1 MSRKNKFYSLTPT
14 ILDQNSKVY
23 DDALDEA
30 LNNKIIKNIAITG
43 IYGAGKS
50 TVWETY
56 KENNKLEKVINVSL
70 GKHETK
76 RDTNQS
82 LEEFENSIER
92 QLINQIIAQVKDDTI
107 PLSKY
112 KFKRNKPK
120 EKIAYEVALVILFII
135 GVLFFCFSQ
144 GTSSQIQNAFHSYY
158 SNDLNNSQASFENLQ
173 NIELFVQFGYK
184 LLIFIAIFSPLSY
197 AFWYIFKNSRPFFS
211 KLKVGNAEANFEEE
225 INSDET
231 VLDRDIREL
240 VYVLYNSKTNI
251 VVFEDLDRYDHIEL
265 YRKLRELNFLVN
277 SYLRI
282 NSSTDKVIKFIYLV
296 KDGLFNSKERTK
308 FFDFIIPI
316 VPIIN
321 SRNSEYKLL
330 EMLEDEEA
338 RPDKDFIFKI
348 SLYIDDYRLLK
359 NIVNEYTVYFEILPI
374 KELTLNKNKLFT
386 MVVIKNILPNEFDKL
401 QRDRGY
407 IYNLIMKI
415 DKARN
420 DLIDQIKSEIKE
432 EKEKIQTIQGLANL
446 TRFEILT
453 NTIPAGISLYQGGS
467 KLWKDIIRD
476 WEETPSELKT
486 LRNSSGSTFH
496 ADYEK
501 FIETYSKSS
510 PQQEKQLELMQG
522 NAKKSIQTIKD
533 AIQKLNFDMD
543 TVTSMRSDQILQK
556 INQSDRNKF
565 FEDEEAKH
573 IDEDALFLIKF
584 LILEGYLDESYRYY
598 KGYMNVD
605 TRGVLDTLFMKNIL
619 EGNQQDIYLKI
630 ENPDKILSRLSLDDF
645 NRLNILNVTL
655 LVYLVE
661 NSHKQE
667 LFKIFDSV
675 SRYDTHDELVS
686 IILHCYKTKEDKN
699 FFNSLLKIV
708 FPTYKD
714 VIYIL
719 VEKIQHVETVFFEST
734 MGFLYYNFS
743 DYKGMSQFNTLVVD
757 SPNILNII
765 DWHDESKLLNL
776 KLLELEFDNLST
788 HKLNKESISLIYDYN
803 LYTTSI
809 NNLHYIINS
818 ISESVID
825 YAKLLDQIFDKNS
838 QFEKVKEKVSFEKFI
853 PLYVNGRPTSSL
865 FMNNEKLTIDII
877 NSSVDSEYKIK
888 YLTFNTTKIT
898 DISEIDQLE
907 TIIEDQL
914 FEPIFETNTLE
925 FTTENVDIYIDNG
938 GTISDNFIGYLE
950 TNIRNIE
957 FSNIKDNP
965 VYNNV
970 FLSNQL
976 INDPKISDTLFST
989 ALNSAEKKIIEL
1001 NPNIKEEFVIRLAES
1016 ELLTLN
1022 KYNIKL
1028 LLENS
1033 FLRSLTVLFNQ
1044 PEGTIV
1050 GIFNQEPE
1058 LLSELNEELIYE
1070 LIQNVKNQENLL
1082 NLLTNIEFDF
1092 ELSKINIKKDLI
1104 FEYVLSNQLTSEN
1117 FKYVISNYDSF
1128 MYKDEF
1134 INNLN
1139 GTVHIENMD
1148 IRLEMVGFFKDYLS
1162 SNSIA
1167 IEDKAVLINRIIDL
1181 SSQPKDFIKY
1191 LEWVPEFRSLS
1202 TVFYGKHPSI
1212 ESKARKIIVDRLAN
1226 IGYITIRK
1234 DDRIMNKQKEI

>member
-1 MSRKNKFYSLTPT
+1 MSRKSKFYSLTPT

-56 KENNKLEKVINVSL
+56 KANNKLEKVINVSL
-70 GKHETK
+70 GKHEAK

-92 QLINQIIAQVKDDTI
+92 QLINQIVAQVKDDTI

-120 EKIAYEVALVILFII
+120 RKIAYEVALVILFII
-135 GVLFFCFSQ
+135 GVLFFYFSQ
-144 GTSSQIQNAFHSYY
+144 AISSQIQDIFHSYY

-173 NIELFVQFGYK
+173 NIELFAQFGYK

-197 AFWYIFKNSRPFFS
+197 VFWYIFKNSRPFFS

-330 EMLEDEEA
+330 EMLEDEET

-374 KELTLNKNKLFT
+374 KELALNKNKLFT

-420 DLIDQIKSEIKE
+420 DLIDQIRSEVKE

-446 TRFEILT
+446 TRFEILA
-453 NTIPAGISLYQGGS
+453 NTIPAGISFYQEGD
-467 KLWKDIIRD
+467 KLWKDIIRE
-476 WEETPSELKT
+476 WEETPSESKR

-496 ADYEK
+496 SNYEK
-501 FIETYSKSS
+501 FIEIYSKPS
-510 PQQEKQLELMQG
+510 PKQEKQLELMQED
-522 NAKKSIQTIKD
+522 AKKSIQTIKD
-533 AIQKLNFDMD
+533 NIQKLNFDMD

-573 IDEDALFLIKF
+573 IDEDALLLIKF

-619 EGNQQDIYLKI
+619 EGNQQDICLKI

-645 NRLNILNVTL
+645 NRFNILNVTL

-661 NSHKQE
+661 NSHKSE

-675 SRYDTHDELVS
+675 SRYDTHDDLVR
-686 IILHCYKTKEDKN
+686 IILHCFKSKDDKN

-708 FPTYKD
+708 FPKYED
-714 VIYIL
+714 VVYIL

-734 MGFLYYNFS
+734 MRFLYYNFS
-743 DYKGMSQFNTLVVD
+743 DYKGMSQFNALVVD

-765 DWHDESKLLNL
+765 DHHDESKLSNL

-803 LYTTSI
+803 LYTTNI

-838 QFEKVKEKVSFEKFI
+838 QFEKMKEKVSFEKFI
-853 PLYVNGRPTSSL
+853 PLYVNGRPKSSL

-877 NSSVDSEYKIK
+877 NSSIDSEYKMK
-888 YLTFNTTKIT
+888 YLTFNTTKIIDGS
-898 DISEIDQLE
+898 DINQLE
-907 TIIEDQL
+907 MIIEDQI

-925 FTTENVDIYIDNG
+925 FTTENLSIYIDNG
-938 GTISDNFIGYLE
+938 GDITDNFIQYLE
-950 TNIRNIE
+950 
-957 FSNIKDNP
+957 SSIKNLGFLYIDDNP
-965 VYNNV
+965 VYNCTS
-970 FLSNQL
+970 LSNLL
-976 INDPKISDTLFST
+976 INDSRISETILNI
-989 ALNSAEKKIIEL
+989 ALSSADKKIIKL
-1001 NPNIKEEFVIRLAES
+1001 NPKIKEEVALRLVENK
-1016 ELLTLN
+1016 LLDLN
-1022 KYNIKL
+1022 KNNIQL
-1028 LLENS
+1028 LLEKS
-1033 FLRSLTVLFNQ
+1033 FLKPIINLFNQ
-1044 PEGTIV
+1044 PEETIFEM
-1050 GIFNQEPE
+1050 FNAKPE
-1058 LLSELNEELIYE
+1058 LLSELNKKQIYE
-1070 LIQNVKNQENLL
+1070 LIENVENQEDLL
-1082 NLLTNIEFDF
+1082 KLLVKLDFDF
-1092 ELSKINIKKDLI
+1092 ELSKINSEKNLI
-1104 FEYVLSNQLTSEN
+1104 IEYVLSNKLTSDN
-1117 FKYVISNYDSF
+1117 FKYIISSYDSF
-1128 MYKDEF
+1128 IYKDEF
-1134 INNLN
+1134 INNLS

-1148 IRLEMVGFFKDYLS
+1148 TRPEMVGFFKDYLS

-1202 TVFYGKHPSI
+1202 TVFHGKHPSI
-1212 ESKARKIIVDRLAN
+1212 ESKARKIIVDKLAN